1 MKILDCTYTHNW
13 EGEPII
19 HLYGVGGKHVTRSGH
34 RPYFYA
40 EFTDNINNDVATRLL
55 HSRGIHDFERVERF
69 RPIGY
74 QSKPTT
80 MYQIFTTSPRDV
92 RQLREEVSRIPNI
105 FKIYEADIPYKN
117 RWLIDNGLGG
127 FADIECGGDAPIS
140 YCSFDIECLVPP
152 EGTMP
157 TSDKDPVILISM
169 AFSPKFEGNDRVVLS
184 TKPTNYQG
192 CPVIICKNEHVLI
205 TTFLSFINTYNPD
218 IIAGYN
224 TNQFDFPY
232 IQGRCKVLGIS
243 PKCTRDNREW
253 YIRNR
258 FDGGIDVTITGRVVV
273 DLLPI
278 IRANYSLNRY
288 NLATAASLVNYE
300 KLDVSPKEMRNAYL
314 GDDNESWD
322 KVIAYSDRDAELV
335 MKLLLD
341 LKLIDKYIA
350 ISTVSG
356 TLLQDVVNLGQTK
369 LIDNLIIREFKKH
382 GRVMNMRPKI
392 EDEDEDDD
400 GVGYTGGSVLE
411 PETGLHEHIITM
423 DYTSL
428 FPSIMRAYNICPTMI
443 IKDEECDEKVTLGNN
458 VEFSTKQVGI
468 VPQILERLFN
478 GRMKYKTMMKTTKD
492 TTLYNQYDNMQYA
505 LKILL
510 NSVYGMF
517 GFTRARL
524 YDVDIASS
532 VTYVARNTLL
542 KTKSVIEENPNLK
555 VIAGDSIIGSRC
567 VTIKKN
573 DIINVVPIE
582 KLFKYVSYSV
592 GDKEYYDIDGCY
604 ALTHLGWKPIKSIM
618 RHKTDK
624 KIYRVGQK
632 FGESI
637 TTEDHSFMSSELK
650 EVKPIDMDQYK
661 MYKCDVPAPE
671 KRIDNIDLYEYIKHF
686 RIETKY
692 KGSIKI
698 DEFTLV
704 DDEHIKFGWMN
715 RKHTI
720 LIKRFIKGE
729 DLKNLCVLLG
739 GYITNGSSTFGSRK
753 GASICD
759 SNVEWL
765 SNMQK
770 AYDSL
775 FLNATTCIIES
786 NKKMRT
792 LSNGTTYKDETRKLQ
807 MMNSISAA
815 VFTALCSHGAYHKK
829 LPDFAYNLDDEYQ
842 DILLSTLIEG
852 DGTRTTE
859 ERYSKQYHEENFRYS
874 TVSEELI
881 SGISTLLSIMKIGHV
896 IRFRPE
902 KHEYIITQNNKFD
915 DTLLTKI
922 HEVDYNGYVY
932 DLIVEDAHTF
942 CDSCGNILL
951 HNTDSCMIKVNNLQC
966 TYEIAKKIATEIHD
980 EMATILPPPMNLDFE
995 AYSDRGVFLK
1005 KKRYAMRLVGP
1016 DGKFKLKMRGIE
1028 TRRRDFTA
1036 YTVETLE
1043 QIINI
1048 LLSTGDKKQAATYA
1062 NLQVARIKGLASIND
1077 DPELVKKLLLTKK
1090 FSRPIDGYKAMM
1102 PHIEA
1107 IKRAINRGEATPSIG
1122 DRIAYYVIEGR
1133 SKKISDLTELE
1144 TYAHERGLNINK
1156 KYYLEKQ
1163 LIPPINRI
1171 FEAINYNWVKEE
1183 SISKQKTLFDL

>member
-1 MKILDCTYTHNW
+1 MKILDCTYTHIW

-19 HLYGVGGKHVTRSGH
+19 HLYGVGGKHITRSGH

-40 EFTDNINNDVATRLL
+40 EFTDNINNDVAARLL
-55 HSRGIHDFERVERF
+55 HSRGIHDFVKVEKF

-80 MYQIFTTSPRDV
+80 MYQIFTISPRDV

-127 FADIECGGDAPIS
+127 FADIDCGEDAPIS

-169 AFSPKFEGNDRVVLS
+169 AFSPQFEGNDRVVLS

-192 CPVIICKNEHVLI
+192 CPVILCKDEHHLI
-205 TTFLSFINTYNPD
+205 TTFLSLFNTYNPD

-232 IQGRCKVLGIS
+232 LQGRCKVLGIS

-258 FDGGIDVTITGRVVV
+258 FDGGVDVTITGRVVV

-314 GDDNESWD
+314 GDYNESWD

-341 LKLIDKYIA
+341 LKLVDKYIA

-369 LIDNLIIREFKKH
+369 LIDNLIIREFRKH

-392 EDEDEDDD
+392 EDEDEDD
-400 GVGYTGGSVLE
+400 GEVGYTGATVID
-411 PETGLHEHIITM
+411 PETGLHEQIVIL
-423 DYTSL
+423 DYQSL
-428 FPSIMRAYNICPTMI
+428 YPSIMRAHNICPTMI
-443 IKDEECDEKVTLGNN
+443 IKDEKCDQY
-458 VEFSTKQVGI
+458 VETVNGVKFANKEPGI
-468 VPQILERLFN
+468 VPKILENLFN
-478 GRMKYKTMMKTTKD
+478 ERIKYKKLMKEST
-492 TTLYNQYDNMQYA
+492 NQADKNLYDNMQYSY
-505 LKILL
+505 KILL
-510 NSVYGMF
+510 NATYGFF
-517 GFTRARL
+517 GYQRSRL
-524 YDVDIASS
+524 YDVDVAQS
-532 VTYVARNTLL
+532 VTAVGRDTLL
-542 KTKSVIEENPNLK
+542 KTKTVIENNKKYDLK
-555 VIAGDSIIGSRC
+555 VIAGD
-567 VTIKKN
+567 T
-573 DIINVVPIE
+573 D
-582 KLFKYVSYSV
+582 SV
-592 GDKEYYDIDGCY
+592 
-604 ALTHLGWKPIKSIM
+604 
-618 RHKTDK
+618 
-624 KIYRVGQK
+624 
-632 FGESI
+632 F
-637 TTEDHSFMSSELK
+637 
-650 EVKPIDMDQYK
+650 
-661 MYKCDVPAPE
+661 
-671 KRIDNIDLYEYIKHF
+671 
-686 RIETKY
+686 
-692 KGSIKI
+692 IKI
-698 DEFTLV
+698 N
-704 DDEHIKFGWMN
+704 K
-715 RKHTI
+715 
-720 LIKRFIKGE
+720 
-729 DLKNLCVLLG
+729 
-739 GYITNGSSTFGSRK
+739 
-753 GASICD
+753 
-759 SNVEWL
+759 
-765 SNMQK
+765 
-770 AYDSL
+770 
-775 FLNATTCIIES
+775 LNC
-786 NKKMRT
+786 
-792 LSNGTTYKDETRKLQ
+792 
-807 MMNSISAA
+807 
-815 VFTALCSHGAYHKK
+815 
-829 LPDFAYNLDDEYQ
+829 
-842 DILLSTLIEG
+842 
-852 DGTRTTE
+852 
-859 ERYSKQYHEENFRYS
+859 
-874 TVSEELI
+874 
-881 SGISTLLSIMKIGHV
+881 
-896 IRFRPE
+896 
-902 KHEYIITQNNKFD
+902 
-915 DTLLTKI
+915 
-922 HEVDYNGYVY
+922 DYN
-932 DLIVEDAHTF
+932 
-942 CDSCGNILL
+942 
-951 HNTDSCMIKVNNLQC
+951 
-966 TYEIAKKIATEIHD
+966 IASKIATEIHD

-1043 QIINI
+1043 QVINI

-1062 NLQVARIKGLASIND
+1062 NTQVARIKNLASIND

-1107 IKRAINRGEATPSIG
+1107 IKRAINRGEPAPSIG
-1122 DRIAYYVIEGR
+1122 DRIAYYVTEGR

-1144 TYAHERGLNINK
+1144 SYAHDKGLGINK

-1171 FEAINYNWVKEE
+1171 FEAIHYNWIKEE
-1183 SISKQKTLFDL
+1183 SISKQKTLFDI

>member
-19 HLYGVGGKHVTRSGH
+19 HLYGVGGKHITRSGH

-40 EFTDNINNDVATRLL
+40 EFTDNINNDVAARLL
-55 HSRGIHDFERVERF
+55 HSRGIHDFVKVEKF

-80 MYQIFTTSPRDV
+80 MYQIFTISPRDV

-127 FADIECGGDAPIS
+127 FADIDCGEDAPIS

-169 AFSPKFEGNDRVVLS
+169 AFSPQFEGNDRVVLS

-192 CPVIICKNEHVLI
+192 CPVILCKDEHHLI
-205 TTFLSFINTYNPD
+205 TTFLSLFNTYNPD

-232 IQGRCKVLGIS
+232 LQGRCKVLGIS

-258 FDGGIDVTITGRVVV
+258 FDGGVDVTITGRVVV

-314 GDDNESWD
+314 GDYSESWD

-341 LKLIDKYIA
+341 LKLVDKYIA

-369 LIDNLIIREFKKH
+369 LIDNLIIREFRKH

-400 GVGYTGGSVLE
+400 EVGYTGGSVLE

-443 IKDEECDEKVTLGNN
+443 IKDEQCDEKVVLGNN
-458 VEFSTKQVGI
+458 VEFSTKHVGI

-478 GRMKYKTMMKTTKD
+478 ERVQYKTMMKTTKD

-532 VTYVARNTLL
+532 VTYVARDTLL
-542 KTKSVIEENPNLK
+542 KTKAVIEENPNLR
-555 VIAGDSIIGSRC
+555 VIAGDSVIGSRC

-573 DIINVVPIE
+573 DIVNVVPIE
-582 KLFKYVSYSV
+582 QLFNYVSYSV
-592 GDKEYYDIDGCY
+592 GDKEYHDIKECY
-604 ALTHLGWKPIKSIM
+604 ALTHLGWKPIKSVI

-624 KIYRVGQK
+624 RIYRVIQK
-632 FGESI
+632 YGESI
-637 TTEDHSFMSSELK
+637 TTCDHSYIDSNLNRRLPTEMSNY
-650 EVKPIDMDQYK
+650 I
-661 MYKCDVPAPE
+661 MYKCEIPKLDKE
-671 KRIDNIDLYEYIKHF
+671 LDTIDIYEYLKDFTYTLNYRGRTKLSRFEIIDING
-686 RIETKY
+686 IE
-692 KGSIKI
+692 
-698 DEFTLV
+698 F
-704 DDEHIKFGWMN
+704 IKFGWKKNPYLLPRYISGNKLSDLCELIGAYVSEGHVANVGDN
-715 RKHTI
+715 RTTFHATI
-720 LIKRFIKGE
+720 SSQ
-729 DLKNLCVLLG
+729 NL
-739 GYITNGSSTFGSRK
+739 
-753 GASICD
+753 
-759 SNVEWL
+759 EWL
-765 SNMQK
+765 ENLKELYDNLFINTTSVILGYSNIYK
-770 AYDSL
+770 LL
-775 FLNATTCIIES
+775 FPNQLT
-786 NKKMRT
+786 
-792 LSNGTTYKDETRKLQ
+792 
-807 MMNSISAA
+807 AA
-815 VFTALCSHGAYHKK
+815 VFWKLCGRGSRNKK
-829 LPDFAYNLDDEYQ
+829 LPDFTYNLENVYKKSMLKT
-842 DILLSTLIEG
+842 LLDG
-852 DGTRTTE
+852 DGTRKHGNG
-859 ERYSKQYHEENFRYS
+859 YSKEYVKNNFRYT
-874 TVSEELI
+874 TVSTQLV
-881 SGISTLLSIMKIGHV
+881 SGMSTMLSIMDIPHTLRYSNPTGAYELATSYH
-896 IRFRPE
+896 IRNRPTT
-902 KHEYIITQNNKFD
+902 Y
-915 DTLLTKI
+915 TKI
-922 HEVDYNGYVY
+922 LETDYDGYVY
-932 DLIVEDAHTF
+932 DLEVEGAHTF

-951 HNTDSCMIKVNNLQC
+951 HNTDSCMIKINNMEC
-966 TYEIAKKIATEIHD
+966 TYDVAKNIAMDIHD
-980 EMATILPPPMNLDFE
+980 KMAKILPPPMNLDFE

-1043 QIINI
+1043 QVINI
-1048 LLSTGDKKQAATYA
+1048 LLSTGDKKQAASYA
-1062 NLQVARIKGLASIND
+1062 NTQVARIKNLASIND

-1107 IKRAINRGEATPSIG
+1107 IKRAINRGEPAPSIG

-1144 TYAHERGLNINK
+1144 SYAHDKGLGINK

-1171 FEAINYNWVKEE
+1171 FEAIHYNWIKEE
-1183 SISKQKTLFDL
+1183 SNSKQKTLFDL